1 MPEKKLHWSQTP
13 EGKKRMSKILAKA
26 RKMRGRTKAPSMNT
40 QRVLV
45 DQESYRLGYR
55 DGFKD
60 GKES

>member
-13 EGKKRMSKILAKA
+13 VGRAKMSKILAKA
-26 RKMRGRTKAPSMNT
+26 RKARGRTKAPSMNT
-40 QRVLV
+40 QRI
-45 DQESYRLGYR
+45 DMESYRAGYR